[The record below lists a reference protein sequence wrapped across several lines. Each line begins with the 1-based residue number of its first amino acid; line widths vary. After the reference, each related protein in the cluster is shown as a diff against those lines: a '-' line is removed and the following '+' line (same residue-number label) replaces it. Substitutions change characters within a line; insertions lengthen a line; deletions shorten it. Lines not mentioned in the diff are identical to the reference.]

1 MAVLIR
7 TLADKG
13 YLDRLVSLTSRE
25 QRLAGTARDW
35 TRPEVKGAVVAHG
48 KFGARLAPLMP
59 PLAALL
65 YPFLLEAFHASI
77 APLISGRSAE
87 PSLRLAAAALFLLV
101 AFATPIVALL
111 GAMTLG
117 EIAAPS
123 VTQRRARTI
132 ALLAVAAPPLFV
144 FLGVEFYMLHDPVPD
159 TWVWVAFWLGMTALA
174 GFWRNE
180 TPAPPLAD
188 AASAPLR
195 VAHGISALGIIA
207 IFLAL
212 HLTNHLTFVLGPDT
226 YRAVMKA
233 VRHVYRQEFLQPLLV
248 ALFLFQV
255 GSGVYLAAHSDA
267 RPMDRFRTFQIASGI
282 FLAAYVLGHMN
293 SVFVF
298 ARLYLGIDSD
308 WAFATGSPS
317 GLIKD
322 AWNIRLVPHYGLGVF
337 FVLSHL
343 AAGARVIMLSHGVAR
358 RYADRFLIGGATAAG
373 FAAFVIMLGMCGA
386 RLSFAIP

>member
-1 MAVLIR
+1 MSQQLSSR
-7 TLADKG
+7 YPAD
-13 YLDRLVSLTSRE
+13 
-25 QRLAGTARDW
+25 
-35 TRPEVKGAVVAHG
+35 VVEHG
-48 KFGARLAPLMP
+48 KFGAHVALVMP

-77 APLISGRSAE
+77 APVISGQSAE
-87 PSLRLAAAALFLLV
+87 PALRSAVAALVLLL
-101 AFATPIVALL
+101 AFAVPIVALL
-111 GAMTLG
+111 GAMALG

-123 VTQRRARTI
+123 VTQRRARII
-132 ALLAVAAPPLFV
+132 ALLAVATPPLFV
-144 FLGVEFYMLHDPVPD
+144 FLGVEFYMLHDPVRD
-159 TWVWVAFWLGMTALA
+159 TWVWVAFWLLMTALA

-180 TPAPPLAD
+180 TPAPLRV
-188 AASAPLR
+188 AAAPPPLR

-212 HLTNHLTFVLGPDT
+212 HLANHLTFILGPDT
-226 YRAVMKA
+226 YRAFMKA
-233 VRHVYRQEFLQPLLV
+233 VRHVYRQEFVQPLLV

-255 GSGVYLAAHSDA
+255 GSGVYLATHSDV

-298 ARLYLGIDSD
+298 ARLYLGINSD
-308 WAFATGSPS
+308 WAFATGAPS

-343 AAGARVIMLSHGVAR
+343 AAGARVVMLSHGVAR
-358 RYADRFLIGGATAAG
+358 RYADRFMIGSATAAG
-373 FAAFVIMLGMCGA
+373 FVAFVIMFGMCGA
-386 RLSFAIP
+386 RLGFAIP

>member
-1 MAVLIR
+1 MSQQLFSR
-7 TLADKG
+7 YPAD
-13 YLDRLVSLTSRE
+13 
-25 QRLAGTARDW
+25 
-35 TRPEVKGAVVAHG
+35 VVEHG
-48 KFGARLAPLMP
+48 KLGAHLALLMP

-65 YPFLLEAFHASI
+65 YPFLLAAFHANI
-77 APLISGRSAE
+77 APVISGQSAE
-87 PSLRLAAAALFLLV
+87 PALQSAAATLFLLL
-101 AFATPIVALL
+101 AFAAPIVALL

-117 EIAAPS
+117 ELAAPS

-144 FLGVEFYMLHDPVPD
+144 FLGVEFSMLHDPVPD
-159 TWVWVAFWLGMTALA
+159 TWVWVAFWLGMTTLA

-180 TPAPPLAD
+180 TPAPPPAN
-188 AASAPLR
+188 AAPAPLR
-195 VAHGISALGIIA
+195 VAHGISAVGIIA
-207 IFLAL
+207 IFLAM
-212 HLTNHLTFVLGPDT
+212 HLANHLTFILGPDT
-226 YRAVMKA
+226 YRAVMRA
-233 VRHVYRQEFLQPLLV
+233 MRHVYRQEFVQPVLV
-248 ALFLFQV
+248 ALLLFQV
-255 GSGVYLAAHSDA
+255 GSGVYLATHSDV

-308 WAFATGSPS
+308 WAFATGAPS

-322 AWNIRLVPHYGLGVF
+322 AWNIRLVPHYGLAVF

-343 AAGARVIMLSHGVAR
+343 AAGGRSVLLAHGVAR
-358 RYADRFLIGGATAAG
+358 RFADRFLIASATAAG
-373 FAAFVIMLGMCGA
+373 LVAFVIMLGMCGA

>member
-1 MAVLIR
+1 MSQQLSSR
-7 TLADKG
+7 YPAD
-13 YLDRLVSLTSRE
+13 
-25 QRLAGTARDW
+25 
-35 TRPEVKGAVVAHG
+35 VVGHG
-48 KFGARLAPLMP
+48 KLGANLALLMP
-59 PLAALL
+59 PVAALL
-65 YPFLLEAFHASI
+65 YPFLLEAFHANI
-77 APLISGRSAE
+77 APVIGGQSVE
-87 PSLRLAAAALFLLV
+87 PALQSAAAALFLLL
-101 AFATPIVALL
+101 AFAAPIVALL

-117 EIAAPS
+117 ELAAPTVS
-123 VTQRRARTI
+123 QRRARTI

-144 FLGVEFYMLHDPVPD
+144 FLGVELYMLHDPVPD
-159 TWVWVAFWLGMTALA
+159 TWLWVAFWLGMTVLA

-180 TPAPPLAD
+180 TPAPPPAD
-188 AASAPLR
+188 AAPAPLR

-212 HLTNHLTFVLGPDT
+212 HLANHLTFILGPDT

-233 VRHVYRQEFLQPLLV
+233 MRHVYRQEFLQPLLV

-255 GSGVYLAAHSDA
+255 GSGVYLATHADV

-308 WAFATGSPS
+308 WAFATGAPA
-317 GLIKD
+317 GLVKD

-343 AAGARVIMLSHGVAR
+343 AAGMRALMLSHDVAR
-358 RYADRFLIGGATAAG
+358 RYADRFLIGGAMAAG
-373 FAAFVIMLGMCGA
+373 LVAFAIMFGMCGA
-386 RLSFAIP
+386 RLSFVTP